1 MALRAGSVGPRSEAG
16 RFTRRPL
23 RAVGRAGLRVG
34 RAGRAI
40 DWAGRRVGGGSDSA
54 GSEAGKAAPG
64 RWGGRPG
71 ERARGGVRSFP
82 RTSPAGVSPPG
93 VPGEGAP
100 FFPRRARVLAVRDR
114 PSERRP
120 PGRGVRARAGRRGAR
135 LVDGRGCAPLP
146 AEPRAL
152 GSGAGGAG
160 FGRRGTAGSELARS
174 RGIRLSN

>member
-54 GSEAGKAAPG
+54 GRRGRPLRGVGEAARGNVPG
-64 RWGGRPG
+64 RSPLFPG
-71 ERARGGVRSFP
+71 
-82 RTSPAGVSPPG
+82 TSPVGVSPPG